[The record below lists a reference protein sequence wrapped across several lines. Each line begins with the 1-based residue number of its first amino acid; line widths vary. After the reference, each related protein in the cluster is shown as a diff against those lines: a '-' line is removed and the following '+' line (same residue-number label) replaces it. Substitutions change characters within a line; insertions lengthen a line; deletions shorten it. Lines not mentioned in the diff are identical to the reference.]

1 VDSLLNKNR
10 PPVFCPGC
18 AHERILHAT
27 DKAFQNMGLAPHQIV
42 MVSDIGCSGLFDVF
56 FNTNALHG
64 IHGRVLTYAAGLKLA
79 RPELYVVATIGD
91 GGLGIG
97 GAHLLSACRRNLDIT
112 LLILN
117 NFNFGMTGGQ
127 FSATTPAESA
137 VGSAFLNALE
147 KPMDPGE
154 IAVAAGAPFV
164 SRASAY
170 QKDLPEMIEQAIRFE
185 GFSVLDI
192 RGICSGRYLKQNKL
206 TPKMIEDELAR
217 LEPLKGP
224 VQRNL
229 RPEYGRSYRERAKS
243 LTPVSMPEGIEAKFS
258 APQQARQEVIILGSA
273 GQRIQTA
280 GEILGMAGLLAGLHV
295 TQKNEYNVTVMVGLS
310 ISELI
315 LSREPI
321 DYTGT
326 VQPTVVIALAAE
338 GVARRKEIFSRLDP
352 ECLVIQAADVEIP
365 PTQAKIVPV
374 NFKEQGIKN
383 PDRATASLAVLA
395 GMKRVISWEMLDAA
409 LSEKFSGSVLA
420 EIRNQQKGLD
430 ISS

>member
-1 VDSLLNKNR
+1 MDSLLSKNR

-18 AHERILHAT
+18 GHERILHAT

-42 MVSDIGCSGLFDVF
+42 MVSDIGCSGLFDTF

-79 RPELYVVATIGD
+79 RPDLCVVATIGD

-127 FSATTPAESA
+127 FSATTPSESA

-147 KPMDPGE
+147 KPVDPGE

-170 QKDLPEMIEQAIRFE
+170 QKDLPEIIEQAIRFE

-206 TPKMIEDELAR
+206 TPKMIEDELGK

-229 RPEYGRSYRERAKS
+229 RAEYGRSYREHAKS
-243 LTPVSMPEGIEAKFS
+243 LRLPCLKSPIPEGIEAKFS
-258 APQQARQEVIILGSA
+258 APQQTRQEVIILGSA
-273 GQRIQTA
+273 GQHIQRA

-315 LSREPI
+315 LSSEPI

-326 VQPTVVIALAAE
+326 VQPTAVIALAAE
-338 GVARRKEIFSRLDP
+338 GVARRKELFSRLDP
-352 ECLVIQAADVEIP
+352 ACLVIQASDVEIP
-365 PTQAKIVPV
+365 QTQAEIVQV
-374 NFKEQGIKN
+374 NFKDQGIKN
-383 PDRATASLAVLA
+383 PDRAMASLALLA
-395 GMKRVISWEMLDAA
+395 GMRRVISSEMLEEA
-409 LSEKFSGSVLA
+409 EKV
-420 EIRNQQKGLD
+420 RNEK
-430 ISS
+430 